1 MAISER
7 WLDNIAN
14 NLANASTVG
23 FKRET
28 LAFNERL
35 MREMRAQ
42 LGTGEVVGSL
52 GSGPELL
59 TSAMVMEQGAAVS
72 TGNPLDVAILGDK
85 GFFAVQSAEGVRY
98 TRNGS
103 FNLSPDRT
111 LITKSGQ
118 PVLDTQNQPIT
129 LPEGKAEISEFGE
142 VKVNG
147 QTIAQ
152 LGIVDGAFSPA
163 GYGLYSGA
171 STLPMES
178 VQLMTAAL
186 ESSNVNAI
194 DEMVQ
199 MVKLNRAFEMSQKSA
214 SSQDEATER
223 LIQSLNSR

>member
-42 LGTGEVVGSL
+42 MGTGEVVGSL

-59 TSAMVMEQGAAVS
+59 KSAMVMEQGAAVS

-85 GFFAVQSAEGVRY
+85 GFFAVQSADGVRY

-103 FNLSPDRT
+103 FNLSADRT
-111 LITKSGQ
+111 LVTKSGQ
-118 PVLDTQNQPIT
+118 PVLDTQNQPIN

-147 QTIAQ
+147 EVIAQ

-163 GYGLYSGA
+163 GYGLYSGT
-171 STLPMES
+171 STQPMES
-178 VQLMTAAL
+178 VHLMTAAL